1 MQQYFY
7 SSAKHL
13 LVLQVRDT
21 YSFAGL
27 SFSVNACETWY
38 FLAIHRC
45 AFWVLFNLKY
55 IFVSLYKYNS

>member
-27 SFSVNACETWY
+27 SFSVNACET
-38 FLAIHRC
+38 
-45 AFWVLFNLKY
+45 
-55 IFVSLYKYNS
+55 